1 MPFRRGSFPR
11 GRLAGQQRRKTAWDI
26 GPGSTGATALSA
38 SGASLV
44 GTGVSFELDG
54 LTVVRTRGELLITLI
69 TATSALDGM
78 RGAFGIGI
86 ASLAAFT
93 AGIGSVPTPLT
104 EETDENWLYHQY
116 FTIIT
121 IAGGEQWGNSGSTVF
136 RTMVDSK
143 AMRKVGAGIV
153 VYAAIEV
160 VETGAA
166 VIDVSFNSRMLL
178 KLP

>member
-1 MPFRRGSFPR
+1 MARGFSRRGRFP
-11 GRLAGQQRRKTAWDI
+11 AQQRRKTAWDI
-26 GPGSTGATALSA
+26 GPGSTAATAISA
-38 SGASLV
+38 SGATLV

-54 LTVVRTRGELLITLI
+54 LTVVRTRGELLITI
-69 TATSALDGM
+69 VTATSALDGL

-93 AGIGSVPTPLT
+93 AGIGSVPTPIT

-116 FTIIT
+116 FTVMTIT
-121 IAGGEQWGNSGSTVF
+121 GGEQWGNAGTTIL
-136 RTMVDSK
+136 RTSVDSK

-153 VYAAIEV
+153 VYAAVEV
-160 VETGAA
+160 VETGAIVA
-166 VIDVSFNSRMLL
+166 DVSFNSRMLL